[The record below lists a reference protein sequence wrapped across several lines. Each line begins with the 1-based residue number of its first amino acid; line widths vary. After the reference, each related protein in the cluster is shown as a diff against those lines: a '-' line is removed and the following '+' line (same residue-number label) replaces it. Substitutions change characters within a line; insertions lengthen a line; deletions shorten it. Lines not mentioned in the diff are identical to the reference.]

1 MTTNGRKRYFH
12 IDKNASSE
20 QVYALLVDVE
30 SASEDDIDNIM
41 NDSDIEF
48 IAEEEIKQ
56 LEHTV
61 SSQDTSLTTPEAN
74 LP

>member
-1 MTTNGRKRYFH
+1 ML
-12 IDKNASSE
+12 
-20 QVYALLVDVE
+20 VLVDVE
-30 SASEDDIDNIM
+30 SAGEDDIDNIM

>member
-12 IDKNASSE
+12 IDKNASNE
-20 QVYALLVDVE
+20 QVYALLGDVE
-30 SASEDDIDNIM
+30 TAGEDDIDNVM

-61 SSQDTSLTTPEAN
+61 SSQDTPLSIPEAN

>member
-20 QVYALLVDVE
+20 QVYAILVDVE
-30 SASEDDIDNIM
+30 SAGEDDIDNIM

-56 LEHTV
+56 LEHTM
-61 SSQDTSLTTPEAN
+61 STQDTSLTTPEAN